1 MKRYSQRS
9 GHTAMAE
16 LNVTP
21 LLDLAF
27 VLLIIFIITTPLLEN
42 HLAIDL
48 STGPRLNS
56 QPLDPKSIRTVSIGA
71 CSSPQTFAVSRF
83 QPARA
88 LAVAAKRSGSSS
100 RYLSSRRISTPFQK
114 RRSAPAAPVQI
125 ETSRD
130 VAPCTRASRPATAWS
145 C

>member
-42 HLAIDL
+42 SIPL
-48 STGPRLNS
+48 SLPAAADNHN
-56 QPLDPKSIRTVSIGA
+56 QPPDAKSIRTVSIDKSGQVFLESKPIELPVLEQELTA
-71 CSSPQTFAVSRF
+71 FRQNTPDAGVVIRADKSLRYQQVVDVMDILQRAQISRWRF
-83 QPARA
+83 DTVVP
-88 LAVAAKRSGSSS
+88 
-100 RYLSSRRISTPFQK
+100 
-114 RRSAPAAPVQI
+114 
-125 ETSRD
+125 
-130 VAPCTRASRPATAWS
+130 
-145 C
+145 